1 MPAPVTSQLCKNG
14 DPGPQSFASQLPEPH
29 ADLGRFDLDRQTIS
43 VTGPVDANLTAGGRQ
58 RQTST
63 LACLSPLPSLIQ
75 MPFDERVQAGIEIKQ
90 GSRVPVPV
98 DDRVSA
104 RGDLAWAISVGGIGV
119 VGFAVLLLFTW
130 YYAATLFLIFAGM
143 LLGVALNAMTN
154 LLGRVIQLPHAL
166 RLTIVCLVLAGL
178 LSGVVFLGG
187 TTIAQQAKVLSDTI
201 KSQLVTVKG
210 FLEKNGIDTGYFDL
224 GNPAATAPGSP
235 SSETPAAAPA
245 RTLPS
250 ASEFASSGGAIVSQ
264 TLKLLLGTLSAVGNF
279 FIVLFLGLTFAAQ
292 PNVYRKGLLFMA
304 PARHRDR
311 ATIIVDRIGDTLER
325 WLIAQILTM
334 AAVFLVTWIGL
345 ALIGIQSS
353 FILGI
358 QAGLLAFIP
367 TVGALLAG
375 LIVVLASLA
384 SGWVAA
390 LSAFLLFLGVHA
402 LESYIL
408 TPIIQRQALDIP
420 PATLFAFQILL
431 GVVFGIWGLA
441 LALPLMAIVKV
452 MIDYFKAE
460 EITPAAAA
468 A

>member
-1 MPAPVTSQLCKNG
+1 
-14 DPGPQSFASQLPEPH
+14 
-29 ADLGRFDLDRQTIS
+29 
-43 VTGPVDANLTAGGRQ
+43 
-58 RQTST
+58 
-63 LACLSPLPSLIQ
+63 
-75 MPFDERVQAGIEIKQ
+75 
-90 GSRVPVPV
+90 V
-98 DDRVSA
+98 DDRTSA

-119 VGFAVLLLFTW
+119 VGFAALLLFAW
-130 YYAATLFLIFAGM
+130 YFAATLFLVFAGM

-154 LLGRVIQLPHAL
+154 LLGYVVRLPHAL

-210 FLEKNGIDTGYFDL
+210 FLEKNGIDTGYFNL
-224 GNPAATAPGSP
+224 GNPAATPTAGSSP
-235 SSETPAAAPA
+235 SETPAAPAAP
-245 RTLPS
+245 RNLPS

-264 TLKLLLGTLSAVGNF
+264 TLKLLLGTVSAVGNF

-292 PNVYRKGLLFMA
+292 PSVYRNGLLFMA
-304 PARHRDR
+304 PARHRER
-311 ATIIVDRIGDTLER
+311 ATVIVDRIGDTLER

-390 LSAFLLFLGVHA
+390 LSAFGLFLGVHA

-460 EITPAAAA
+460 EVTPTAVAA
-468 A
+468 